1 MVASFSLVSGQLLH
15 LFELGGRDSEFDGF
29 ELNRYL
35 LNDLF
40 NNLRCL
46 LLQAC
51 VVWIRFVGWDQKVA
65 YKIKSNRYDLLD
77 KLGRD

>member
-1 MVASFSLVSGQLLH
+1 MIVLFWCRCHEGVHFIHELLDFNDDMVASFSLVSGQLLH
-15 LFELGGRDSEFDGF
+15 LFELSGCDSEFDGF

-40 NNLRCL
+40 NNLRWL

-51 VVWIRFVGWDQKVA
+51 VV
-65 YKIKSNRYDLLD
+65 
-77 KLGRD
+77 